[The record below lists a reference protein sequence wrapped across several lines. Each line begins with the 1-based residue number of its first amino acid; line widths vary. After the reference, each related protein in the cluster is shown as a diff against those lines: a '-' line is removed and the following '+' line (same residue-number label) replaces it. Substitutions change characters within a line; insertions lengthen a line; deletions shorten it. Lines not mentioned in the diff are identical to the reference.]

1 MITLSNVSKKFGTR
15 TVLDDISFTVAPGE
29 VLVLLGTSGSG
40 KTTLLRTVN
49 RLLPPDSG
57 RITVKDQD
65 IESMAPELL
74 RRQMGYVLQHHGLF
88 PHYTVAENIGLVP
101 GLLGWDK
108 HRIQQRVH
116 TLLEKIH
123 LSPAEHATIYPAQL
137 SGGQQQRVGLA
148 RALAAQ
154 PPILLMDEPFGAL
167 DPITRYHVRKEL
179 MSLDEIRDK
188 TIVLVT
194 HDVEEAFALGHRIC
208 LLHEGRIQ
216 QLGRPAELLL
226 RPANDFVQRF
236 FAAQRLSLEW
246 KTIDLKTL
254 WPYLPAAVQDTAAPV
269 MHAQQSS
276 WDALEFLN
284 AHSGTTLNIEEGGAR
299 KSVDSAGLINA
310 IKQYKEA

>member
-29 VLVLLGTSGSG
+29 ILVLLGTSGSG
-40 KTTLLRTVN
+40 KTTLLRSIN
-49 RLLPPDSG
+49 RLLPLDGG

-65 IESMAPELL
+65 IESVAPELL

-108 HRIQQRVH
+108 ARIQQRVH
-116 TLLEKIH
+116 TLLEKVH
-123 LSPAEHATIYPAQL
+123 LSPAEHANIYPAQL

-246 KTIDLKTL
+246 KTIDLKAL
-254 WPYLPAAVQDTAAPV
+254 WPYLPAAVQDAAAPV
-269 MHAQQSS
+269 MHTQQSS

-284 AHSGTTLNIEEGGAR
+284 IHSGTILNIEEGGAR
-299 KSVDSAGLINA
+299 KSVDSASLINA